1 MRGAAHGVD
10 AAPRVTGRKAY
21 GFLWLINEEGWAVS
35 HPVRGL
41 VGSREEE
48 EPMFGRRWTLICSFC
63 APLSLVV
70 SAQAQTTQSL
80 PLTLPAAT
88 PPAAAAPPAKPP
100 AAAAAPA
107 PKRVAPKPAPPR
119 PAPANPALEER
130 LKRVELALSESGLT
144 KPAAAPPSPEQQQ
157 RKKELEEQRGAIT
170 KQREALEQA
179 IKSGLDPETARPTLD
194 KLELARAENE
204 RAIKELEQPPQAS
217 AESLTDRLKRLEQ
230 RLEEMVA
237 AAAAEQAALP
247 PPPPASP
254 APVEPKPVVVAEPEK
269 PLAGHKDKFFLRS
282 ADDSFS
288 LGFAGQ
294 LQTRLAYSKYDD
306 ELARDSELA
315 FLIPRSR
322 LGVAGH
328 AFGPGF
334 TYNLLL
340 DFGRGW
346 ASVLDSWAEFEVV
359 QKHLYVRVGQMKKP
373 FSRQHLTST
382 AALQFTDPASTDR
395 NFGAGYDIG
404 VMLHDRFEKSP
415 EFEWALGIY
424 NGTGTRAS
432 FTGGAVTGTAEA
444 DDDGN
449 LVVDGTVSQSA
460 SFNNVPKRMRPTLVA
475 RLGYNTPELKGYSES
490 DLEGGGPRFGVAG
503 SVMREFDFDENDA
516 SNLRAEVDTMLKV
529 EGFSTT
535 GGLYLGW
542 LEDLAI
548 HDDNALH
555 YDSVGWHV
563 QLGYVIK
570 KTLEPVVR
578 FDGIMRDGPHNNA
591 MGLLAGANLF
601 FSGHKLKVGAELG
614 PQFEQWVDPDDET
627 EHRTLTHFV
636 ARSQAQ
642 LAF

>member
-1 MRGAAHGVD
+1 MN
-10 AAPRVTGRKAY
+10 K
-21 GFLWLINEEGWAVS
+21 EGWAVS

-48 EPMFGRRWTLICSFC
+48 YPMFARRWTLICSFC
-63 APLSLVV
+63 APFALVA
-70 SAQAQTTQSL
+70 SAQAQTPQSL
-80 PLTLPAAT
+80 PLSPPGKP
-88 PPAAAAPPAKPP
+88 PPAAAAPQAKPP
-100 AAAAAPA
+100 VATPA
-107 PKRVAPKPAPPR
+107 PKRVAPRPAAPR
-119 PAPANPALEER
+119 PAQPNPVLEER
-130 LKRVELALSESGLT
+130 LKRVEQVLSESGLT
-144 KPAAAPPSPEQQQ
+144 KPAAAPPSLAQQQ
-157 RKKELEEQRGAIT
+157 RKKELEEQRSAIA
-170 KQREALEQA
+170 KQREALDQA
-179 IKSGLDPETARPTLD
+179 VKNGLAQETARPALD

-204 RAIKELEQPPQAS
+204 RAMKELEQPTPQAS
-217 AESLTDRLKRLEQ
+217 TESLPDRLKRLEQ

-237 AAAAEQAALP
+237 AAAADKAAP
-247 PPPPASP
+247 PPPPQAP
-254 APVEPKPVVVAEPEK
+254 PPPVEPKPVVAAEPQK
-269 PLAGHKDKFFLRS
+269 PVAGHKDKFFLRS
-282 ADDSFS
+282 ADDSFF

-322 LGVAGH
+322 LGLAGH

-359 QKHLYVRVGQMKKP
+359 PKQFYVRVGQMKKP
-373 FSRQHLTST
+373 FSRQNLTST
-382 AALQFTDPASTDR
+382 TVYQFADPASTDR

-404 VMLHDRFEKSP
+404 VMLHDRFDKSP
-415 EFEWALGIY
+415 EFEWALGVY
-424 NGTGTRAS
+424 NGSGTRAS
-432 FTGGAVTGTAEA
+432 FTGGDVTGTAET

-449 LVVDGTVSQSA
+449 LLVDGTVSQSA
-460 SFNNVPKRMRPTLVA
+460 SFNNVPKRMRPTVVA
-475 RLGYNTPELKGYSES
+475 RLGYNTPDLKGYSES
-490 DLEGGGPRFGVAG
+490 DLECGGPRFGVAG

-542 LEDLAI
+542 LENLATY
-548 HDDNALH
+548 DDNELH
-555 YDSVGWHV
+555 YDSVGWHL

-570 KTLEPVVR
+570 KTFEPVVR
-578 FDGIMRDGPHNNA
+578 FDGISRDGPHNNA

-614 PQFEQWVDPDDET
+614 PQFEQWVDPNDET